1 MKSTPKGPGTPARAT
16 PSNRPANR
24 SAAGR
29 PAAAA
34 AGGARAANARAT
46 QEFFRGIVSEMR
58 RVTWPSREEWVAA
71 TILTVVLVV
80 GVGVFTYLVDLAFG
94 GIFSLLTGGAR

>member
-16 PSNRPANR
+16 PTNRPAP
-24 SAAGR
+24 AR
-29 PAAAA
+29 PAATA
-34 AGGARAANARAT
+34 ARAKNSRAT
-46 QEFFRGIVSEMR
+46 QDFFRGIVSEMR

-80 GVGVFTYLVDLAFG
+80 GVGVFTYVVDLAFG
-94 GIFSLLTGGAR
+94 EIFSLLTGGAR